1 MHSVCPDLVHM
12 QSEGTRVRR
21 TSTSVAFDS
30 SCLPSAPRV
39 PSPASAQSV
48 QNSSVKT
55 RVSKT
60 IGSADGPTRWR
71 PGRSTPG
78 RSRLSSESHTQRRLV
93 DLDRQPAA
101 REEDEADRQH
111 DREEAAAGDAFGRDV
126 AEAGG
131 HGNCGGEPEA
141 R

>member
-12 QSEGTRVRR
+12 QSEGTRMRR

-55 RVSKT
+55 RVSFYLAGERMDVWHVHAVHKHCDCDDKSPE
-60 IGSADGPTRWR
+60 SAGAHSHYS
-71 PGRSTPG
+71 ST
-78 RSRLSSESHTQRRLV
+78 
-93 DLDRQPAA
+93 
-101 REEDEADRQH
+101 
-111 DREEAAAGDAFGRDV
+111 
-126 AEAGG
+126 
-131 HGNCGGEPEA
+131 
-141 R
+141 

>member
-78 RSRLSSESHTQRRLV
+78 RSRLSSESHTSAAWWISTVSQLHAKRTRPIASTTERRP
-93 DLDRQPAA
+93 QPATRFA
-101 REEDEADRQH
+101 ETLRRRAAMEI
-111 DREEAAAGDAFGRDV
+111 AAA
-126 AEAGG
+126 
-131 HGNCGGEPEA
+131 
-141 R
+141 